1 MKILIAVL
9 LIVHGLIVAFQSS
22 GSFTPVGGVK
32 NPGWLN
38 WWPAN
43 LGQSWLLTG
52 LGVEQS
58 LVARAGGVLW
68 LVAGV
73 ALVAAG
79 LGVLGVIVPSTWWR
93 GLALSGAIIS
103 LLMLAIYLHPFYGIG
118 IGASIVL
125 LAALVWEQWPLLERV
140 GL

>member
-1 MKILIAVL
+1 MKILIAIL
-9 LIVHGLIVAFQSS
+9 LVTHGLIVASQSS
-22 GSFTPVGGVK
+22 CSFNPVGGLK
-32 NPGWLN
+32 NPAWLN

-52 LGVEQS
+52 LGVEQN
-58 LVARAGGVLW
+58 LVARAGGFLW
-68 LVAGV
+68 LIAGV

-79 LGVLGVIVPSTWWR
+79 LGVLGIVVPPSWR
-93 GLALSGAIIS
+93 HSLALSGAAIS
-103 LLMLAIYLHPFYGIG
+103 LVMLAIYLHPFYGIG

-125 LAALVWEQWPLLERV
+125 LAALLLEQWPLLERL